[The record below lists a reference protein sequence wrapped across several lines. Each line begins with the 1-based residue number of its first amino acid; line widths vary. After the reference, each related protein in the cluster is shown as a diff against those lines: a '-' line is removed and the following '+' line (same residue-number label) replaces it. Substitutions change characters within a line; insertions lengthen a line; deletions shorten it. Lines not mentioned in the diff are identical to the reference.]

1 MTCSINFTDE
11 NAMEEKGQV
20 SCQGYK
26 AKLVIAAGVTVKKK
40 KTNLQSRADDGSVV
54 LAEVSRSEPSNSSA
68 KRKSGCK

>member
-1 MTCSINFTDE
+1 MTWSINFTDE

-40 KTNLQSRADDGSVV
+40 KQTCSQEQMMAVW
-54 LAEVSRSEPSNSSA
+54 
-68 KRKSGCK
+68 C